1 MSSASEIDPP
11 QANEH
16 PPGLAPEVGCAVS
29 SPGTL
34 PTSGTSLLTAGNS
47 VAGPH
52 FSPGARAGDCREP
65 GDTSAAIGRV
75 AGGEDADNGEQAA
88 DLLAD
93 QMHRFDQQQRLFRL
107 RVEQQSTDLT
117 ERTLDLE
124 RRESELRQREAQL
137 AEREARPA
145 RAHAPAGEASPT
157 ADPPPA
163 ADDADAGSRGQPADE
178 TLRSSPP
185 RADSLAADPLPA
197 DPLPTGPLPTG
208 PELST
213 NQGPLPVNATA
224 SSTLA
229 VSPTARPDSVEPGA
243 KSGAK
248 SGSEP
253 GPELADVC
261 DARLE
266 QAAALA
272 REREELHR
280 EKLLFE
286 SRIRFQQ
293 EHLQRTLRDLEG
305 RQHRFHR
312 EQQQGQARLVER
324 ENLLALRERQLQT
337 AVERLTGEKSGLSRA
352 PADLS
357 HPAVERSAPRLPPQ
371 STAPDRGEEAWHRDR
386 QSWEQSRQQQQ
397 AALDEQRSELALVVQ
412 ELDHRRQQLL
422 ELYATVERARA
433 QLAAAEEIRESKANL
448 PTETSLPLGPVG
460 TPLSIPANAI
470 AADSRIS
477 AEPASAEIVDEPAE
491 IVVVEHAG
499 AGDVGFEA
507 DYSTVY
513 RPLAPSTEER
523 TAGLREEL
531 AAVQSQLQAE
541 RDAWARERLQWTQ
554 WADALEARH
563 ARELDQHRQR
573 DEQWQQEAERWQA
586 DRDEARA
593 VIVDLLAPV
602 NALTAHS

>member
-11 QANEH
+11 QAMEP
-16 PPGLAPEVGCAVS
+16 PPGPAPEVVCAVM
-29 SPGTL
+29 SPG
-34 PTSGTSLLTAGNS
+34 SGPSSGAFLSTAGNS
-47 VAGPH
+47 AAGPH
-52 FSPGARAGDCREP
+52 FPPGALAGDCTGPSE
-65 GDTSAAIGRV
+65 TSTAIGRI
-75 AGGEDADNGEQAA
+75 AGDEDADNGEQVA

-107 RVEQQSTDLT
+107 RVEQQSTALT

-124 RRESELRQREAQL
+124 RRESELRLREAQL
-137 AEREARPA
+137 VEREVRQAQPQT
-145 RAHAPAGEASPT
+145 PAGVASPT

-163 ADDADAGSRGQPADE
+163 ADDAGARSRGQPAGE
-178 TLRSSPP
+178 TLPRNPP
-185 RADSLAADPLPA
+185 RADSPATDPLS
-197 DPLPTGPLPTG
+197 TS
-208 PELST
+208 PEVST
-213 NQGPLPVNATA
+213 NRDPLPVNW
-224 SSTLA
+224 A
-229 VSPTARPDSVEPGA
+229 VSSSITAPPPARPDSVEPGA
-243 KSGAK
+243 KSGK
-248 SGSEP
+248 ESGSESGDEP
-253 GPELADVC
+253 ADVC

-305 RQHRFHR
+305 RQHRFRR

-324 ENLLALRERQLQT
+324 ENLLALRARQLQT
-337 AVERLTGEKSGLSRA
+337 AVERITGDTSGLSRA

-357 HPAVERSAPRLPPQ
+357 HPAVEHSATQSPPH
-371 STAPDRGEEAWHRDR
+371 STAPGQAEEAWHRDR
-386 QSWEQSRQQQQ
+386 QAWEQSRQQQQ

-448 PTETSLPLGPVG
+448 PTETSLPQDPVG
-460 TPLSIPANAI
+460 TPLSIPVNAI
-470 AADSRIS
+470 AADSRIP
-477 AEPASAEIVDEPAE
+477 AEPASAEFVGEPAE

-499 AGDVGFEA
+499 AGDVAFEA
-507 DYSTVY
+507 DYSMVY
-513 RPLAPSTEER
+513 RPLAPSAEEQ

-531 AAVQSQLQAE
+531 AALQSQLQAE
-541 RDAWARERLQWTQ
+541 RDGWARERLQWTQ

-593 VIVDLLAPV
+593 VIVDLLARV
-602 NALTAHS
+602 NAVTAHS